1 MFLTIVKC
9 QTIAIVLG
17 YILDL
22 IIGDPHW
29 LYHPVQL
36 IGRLITFLEKL
47 LLKKDDKDET
57 KYIKGAVLAVLVLFV
72 TGAVVILF
80 LAVFYNIS
88 IVAGCIAETI
98 MCYQIP
104 AVKSL
109 RVESMKVYAAL
120 KQEGIEQAR
129 IAVSMIVGRD
139 TMQLDNH
146 GVIRAAVETVAE
158 NTSDGVVAP
167 LFYMLFFGAPGGF
180 IYKAVNT
187 MDSMIGYK
195 NDKYMYFGRFAAKMD
210 DVFNYIPARIGGCLM
225 VVAAGAAQMCEKLKG
240 TDMMHYSI
248 KNAWKIYK
256 RDKKKHSSPNAAQT
270 EAACAGALMVAL
282 SGDNYYFGR
291 LVKKPQIGDD
301 IRELETEDIKRSN
314 LLLYITAFLMVVMVS
329 VIRLVLL
336 LQAGF

>member
-88 IVAGCIAETI
+88 IAAGCIAETI
-98 MCYQIP
+98 MCYQIL

-109 RVESMKVYAAL
+109 RVESMKVYTAL

-195 NDKYMYFGRFAAKMD
+195 NDKYLYLGRAAAKLDDVLNFIPSRLCAWIMIFAA
-210 DVFNYIPARIGGCLM
+210 YLPS
-225 VVAAGAAQMCEKLKG
+225 KG
-240 TDMMHYSI
+240 HEFDG
-248 KNAWKIYK
+248 KNAKKIFL
-256 RDKKKHSSPNAAQT
+256 RDRFNHASPNSAQT
-270 EAACAGALMVAL
+270 EAVCAGALQVQLA
-282 SGDNYYFGR
+282 GDAYYFGK
-291 LVKKPQIGDD
+291 LYPKETIGDD
-301 IRELETEDIKRSN
+301 VRPIEPEDILRAGN
-314 LLLYITAFLMVVMVS
+314 LMDGTALLTLLVFGLLKYCMILM
-329 VIRLVLL
+329 
-336 LQAGF
+336 